1 MISQESKLSPVC
13 EVTGENLAYVIYT
26 SGSTG
31 NPKGVLIQHHSVLN
45 LSYGLQKEVF
55 SHRIPVN
62 MRVGLNA
69 SVAFDSSIKQLQM
82 LLYGSSLYIIPNE
95 VRSDPQQFVAY
106 IRENKLEMF
115 DITPSLL
122 QLLLDS
128 GLLETNDSVHVPSK
142 VLVGGEAIM
151 PSLWKQLVEADKID
165 FYNVYGPTECTVDAT
180 CYHIKKDSTRVTIGR
195 PLPNVQT
202 YVLDRNWLPVP
213 VGVMGELYIG
223 GAGLAKGYLNRPE
236 LTAERFI
243 RHPFNEEERL
253 YRTGDLVR
261 YLTDGYLE
269 YLGRID
275 NQVKIR
281 GFRIEL
287 EEVEANLESHPL
299 VKEAVVLV
307 TEDIPGEKRL
317 VAYVV
322 GEGSV
327 YEWREH
333 LKTQVPNYMVPT
345 HFIEV
350 DAIPLTTN
358 GKVDRKALNSLTI
371 QRENNFSTPI
381 TPRDEI
387 EYKLI
392 KIWKNLLQIEDV
404 YVNDDFFNIGG
415 HSLLVIKLI
424 SKIRE
429 TFGKEIK
436 VSTLIKNPTVERIA
450 CLIRDKHDMTKSVL
464 TLVPLQESE
473 KRPFFCVHPFMG
485 NVFCYI
491 QLARLLKNHCS
502 FYGLQ
507 NPLVE
512 KRQMDGLTLSEVV
525 QLYIEEI
532 KRVQPEGPYRLG
544 GWSLGGAIAYKIA
557 TVLRN
562 QGNEVEL
569 LVLMDTK
576 MPSEQDYRTEED
588 VISYITEHFI
598 HFDQVEQGEELV
610 HQQDILVHQQDI
622 LVDRLI
628 VEGVLPPDADLTSLK
643 QIANAHRKC
652 LNLMAK
658 DVLTPY
664 SGEVIYF
671 SAEDGIELFTDWQP
685 LLRGKVNK
693 YLIPGSHEEIVFS
706 PAVEKISKYLVNKL
720 EEIKRVAFLLARK

>member
-1 MISQESKLSPVC
+1 
-13 EVTGENLAYVIYT
+13 
-26 SGSTG
+26 
-31 NPKGVLIQHHSVLN
+31 
-45 LSYGLQKEVF
+45 
-55 SHRIPVN
+55 
-62 MRVGLNA
+62 
-69 SVAFDSSIKQLQM
+69 LQM
-82 LLYGSSLYIIPNE
+82 LLYGASLYIIPNE
-95 VRSDPQQFVAY
+95 VRSDPQQFLSY

-115 DITPSLL
+115 DITPSVL
-122 QLLLDS
+122 QLLIDE
-128 GLLETNDSVHVPSK
+128 GLLETNDGVHVPSK
-142 VLVGGEAIM
+142 VLFGGEAII
-151 PSLWKQLVEADKID
+151 PSLWERLVAVDKIH
-165 FYNVYGPTECTVDAT
+165 FYNMYGPTECTVNAT
-180 CYHIKKDSTRVTIGR
+180 CYHIKKDSKRVTIGR
-195 PLPNVQT
+195 PLPNVQV
-202 YVLDRNWLPVP
+202 YVLDRNLLPVP
-213 VGVMGELYIG
+213 IGVTGELYIG
-223 GAGLAKGYLNRPE
+223 GAGVARGYLNRPE

-243 RHPFNEEERL
+243 RHPFNEGERL

-261 YLTDGYLE
+261 YLTDGHLD

-287 EEVEANLESHPL
+287 EEVEANLESHPS

-307 TEDIPGEKRL
+307 KEDKLGEKRL
-317 VAYVV
+317 IAYLV
-322 GEGSV
+322 GEGSMH
-327 YEWREH
+327 EWREH
-333 LKTQVPNYMVPT
+333 LKTQVPNYMVPA

-381 TPRDEI
+381 IPRDEI
-387 EYKLI
+387 EYQLI
-392 KIWKNLLQIEDV
+392 KIWQDLLQIEDV
-404 YVNDDFFNIGG
+404 YVNDDFFNRGG

-436 VSTLIKNPTVERIA
+436 VSTLIKNPTVEGIA
-450 CLIRDKHDMTKSVL
+450 CLIRDKHDMTKSLL

-473 KRPFFCVHPFMG
+473 KKPFFCVHPFMG

-525 QLYIEEI
+525 QLYIEEV

-562 QGNEVEL
+562 QGEEVEL

-576 MPSEQDYRTEED
+576 VPSEQDYKTKED
-588 VISYITEHFI
+588 VISYITKHFI

-610 HQQDILVHQQDI
+610 HQQDILV
-622 LVDRLI
+622 DRLI
-628 VEGVLPPDADLTSLK
+628 GEGVLPPDADFTSLK

-652 LNLMAK
+652 LNLMAE

-671 SAEDGIELFTDWQP
+671 SAEEGIELFSDWQP

-720 EEIKRVAFLLARK
+720 EGIKGVDFLLARK